1 MRDFETELDE
11 WMTPRME
18 EYEEAAGEAWEENL
32 DDYIEDL
39 RGEARERFDNDL
51 DVIRAREN
59 YESELREKFAS
70 EIWPAVMEALHE

>member
-11 WMTPRME
+11 WMMPQ
-18 EYEEAAGEAWEENL
+18 
-32 DDYIEDL
+32 IEDYVEAMWQEWIEAVEAL
-39 RGEARERFDNDL
+39 TEDQEAEARERFDNDL

-59 YESELREKFAS
+59 YESELREKFEL

>member
-1 MRDFETELDE
+1 MRDFEIELDE
-11 WMTPRME
+11 WLTPLME
-18 EYEEAAGEAWEENL
+18 DYVEAMWQEWIEAV
-32 DDYIEDL
+32 DDLTEDQEA
-39 RGEARERFDNDL
+39 EARERFDNDL